1 MQKRQHQLALA
12 AGIAKANRPIGRLVV
27 LSMLAGAF
35 IALGG
40 VLSLILGSGFPAA
53 TAVNPSLGRLLSGLA
68 FPVGLFMIVMTG
80 ADLFTGNN
88 ALLMPGA
95 LRRDISAGRVLA
107 NWVMVWVG
115 NFAGALALTYFL
127 VYQAGLV
134 DSEPYRSAIATIA
147 QTKTSLSPAVIFL
160 RGIGANWCVCLAVW
174 FGLTADNIAHK
185 AVACWIPVAVFVIL
199 GFEHCI
205 ANMFYIPC
213 GMMCGAAVS
222 VADMAYNLLWSTL
235 GNVVGGALLVGILF
249 HFLYK
254 EK

>member
-1 MQKRQHQLALA
+1 MQKRQLQLALA
-12 AGIAKANRPIGRLVV
+12 AGIAKANRPFARLAV
-27 LSMLAGAF
+27 LSILAGAF

-40 VLSLILGSGFPAA
+40 VLSLILGSGFPGA
-53 TAVNPSLGRLLSGLA
+53 TSANPSIGRLLSGLA

-88 ALLMPGA
+88 AMLMPGA
-95 LRRDISAGRVLA
+95 LRREINGGRVIA
-107 NWVMVWVG
+107 NWLMVWVG
-115 NFAGALALTYFL
+115 NFIGALMLTYFL

-134 DSEPYRSAIATIA
+134 DREPYRSAIIAIA
-147 QTKTSLSPAVIFL
+147 QTKTSLSPGVIFL

-222 VADMAYNLLWSTL
+222 VANLSYNLLWSTL
-235 GNVVGGALLVGILF
+235 GNVVGGALLVGALF
-249 HFLYK
+249 HLLYK
-254 EK
+254 DK

>member
-1 MQKRQHQLALA
+1 MQKRQLQLALA
-12 AGIAKANRPIGRLVV
+12 AGTAKANRPIARLAV
-27 LSMLAGAF
+27 LSILAGAF

-40 VLSLILGSGFPAA
+40 VLSLILGSGFPGA
-53 TAVNPSLGRLLSGLA
+53 TAINPSLGRLLSGLA

-107 NWVMVWVG
+107 NWGMVWVG
-115 NFAGALALTYFL
+115 NFIGALVLTYFL

-134 DSEPYRSAIATIA
+134 DSEPYRSAIVGIA
-147 QTKTSLSPAVIFL
+147 QTKTSLAPGVIFL

-185 AVACWIPVAVFVIL
+185 ALACWIPVAVFVIL

-213 GMMCGAAVS
+213 GMMCGAAVT
-222 VADMAYNLLWSTL
+222 VADLAYNLLWSTL
-235 GNVVGGALLVGILF
+235 GNVAGGALLVGTLF
-249 HFLYK
+249 HLLYK

>member
-1 MQKRQHQLALA
+1 MQKRQLQLALA
-12 AGIAKANRPIGRLVV
+12 AGIAKANRPIGRLAV
-27 LSMLAGAF
+27 LSILAGAF

-40 VLSLILGSGFPAA
+40 VLSLILGTGFPGAA
-53 TAVNPSLGRLLSGLA
+53 AVNPSLGRLLSGLA

-88 ALLMPGA
+88 ALLMPAA

-107 NWVMVWVG
+107 NWAMVWIG
-115 NFAGALALTYFL
+115 NFIGALALTYFL

-134 DSEPYRSAIATIA
+134 DSEPYRSAIVGIA
-147 QTKTSLSPAVIFL
+147 QTKTSLSPGVIFL

-185 AVACWIPVAVFVIL
+185 ALACWIPVAVFVIL

-213 GMMCGAAVS
+213 GMMCGAAVT
-222 VADMAYNLLWSTL
+222 VADLAYNLLWSTL
-235 GNVVGGALLVGILF
+235 GNVVGGALLVGTLF
-249 HFLYK
+249 HLLYK

>member
-1 MQKRQHQLALA
+1 MQKRQLEIALKV
-12 AGIAKANRPIGRLVV
+12 GSAKANRPLGRLFV
-27 LSMLAGAF
+27 LSILAGAF

-40 VLSLILGSGFPAA
+40 VLSLILGSGFAGA
-53 TAVNPSLGRLLSGLA
+53 TSVNPSLGRLLSGLA

-95 LRRDISAGRVLA
+95 LRGDTSIVKVAA
-107 NWVMVWVG
+107 NWLMVWAG
-115 NFAGALALTYFL
+115 NFIGALLLTYFL
-127 VYQAGLV
+127 IFQAGLV
-134 DSEPYRSAIATIA
+134 DNEPYRSAIIGIA
-147 QTKTSLSPAVIFL
+147 QTKTSLPAGVILL

-185 AVACWIPVAVFVIL
+185 ALACWIPVAVFVIL

-213 GMMCGAAVS
+213 GMMCGAEVRLI
-222 VADMAYNLLWSTL
+222 DFGYNLLWSTL
-235 GNVVGGALLVGILF
+235 GNIVGGALLVGMLF
-249 HFLYK
+249 YYLYRK
-254 EK
+254 

>member
-1 MQKRQHQLALA
+1 MQKRQFEIALKV
-12 AGIAKANRPIGRLVV
+12 GCAKANRPVGRLIV
-27 LSMLAGAF
+27 LSILAGAF

-40 VLSLILGSGFPAA
+40 VLSLILGSGFAGA
-53 TAVNPSLGRLLSGLA
+53 SNVNPSLGRLLSGLA

-95 LRRDISAGRVLA
+95 LRGDTSLGRVAA
-107 NWVMVWVG
+107 NWLMVWVG
-115 NFAGALALTYFL
+115 NFIGALLLTYFL

-134 DSEPYRSAIATIA
+134 DNEPYRSAIVGIA
-147 QTKTSLSPAVIFL
+147 ETKTSLSTGVILL

-185 AVACWIPVAVFVIL
+185 ALACWIPVAVFVIL

-213 GMMCGAAVS
+213 GMMCGAEVS
-222 VADMAYNLLWSTL
+222 IADLGYNLLWSTL
-235 GNVVGGALLVGILF
+235 GNIVGGALLVGMLF
-249 HFLYK
+249 YYLYRK
-254 EK
+254 